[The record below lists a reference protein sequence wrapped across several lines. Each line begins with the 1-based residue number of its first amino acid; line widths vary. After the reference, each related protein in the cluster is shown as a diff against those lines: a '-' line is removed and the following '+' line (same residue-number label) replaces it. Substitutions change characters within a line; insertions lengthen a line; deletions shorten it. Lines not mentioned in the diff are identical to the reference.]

1 MLLKSRARSTRSL
14 VFTSVAFS
22 SMLLVG
28 CGDGQSPVS
37 PEAAALDHEGHTLAA
52 AVTPADYQKKLASL
66 RRATARFHN
75 FEAAQ
80 DAGYTLQFTP
90 CIAGSAGGMGFH
102 YVNDAL
108 KDDPAV
114 YWDQPEALLYEPD
127 ASGRMRLVAVEYIV
141 EFEDHPAN
149 QLPGPS
155 LDGLPFSPSPAFG
168 VWGLHAWV
176 WRENPEGM
184 HKPFNPLVSC
194 DDA

>member
-1 MLLKSRARSTRSL
+1 MRARSTRFL
-14 VFTSVAFS
+14 ALAPVALLGG
-22 SMLLVG
+22 LLVG
-28 CGDGQSPVS
+28 CSDRQSPIS
-37 PEAAALDHEGHTLAA
+37 PEAAALEHAGHGVSA
-52 AVTPADYQKKLASL
+52 AVTPADYLQKLASL

-80 DAGYTLQFTP
+80 AAGYTRQFTP
-90 CIAGSAGGMGFH
+90 CIAGPAGGMGFH

-114 YWDQPEALLYEPD
+114 RWDQPEALLYEPD
-127 ASGRMRLVAVEYIV
+127 ANGRLRLVAVEYLV
-141 EFEDHPAN
+141 DFADHPAN

-155 LDGLPFSPSPAFG
+155 LDGLSFSPSPAFG

-176 WRENPEGM
+176 WRQNPEGM

>member
-1 MLLKSRARSTRSL
+1 MRTRSTRFL
-14 VFTSVAFS
+14 AFAPVALFGG
-22 SMLLVG
+22 LLFG
-28 CGDGQSPVS
+28 CSDGQSPIS
-37 PEAAALDHEGHTLAA
+37 PEAAVLDHAGHTMAA
-52 AVTPADYQKKLASL
+52 AAEPAEYRQQLASL
-66 RRATARFHN
+66 RRATAPFHN

-80 DAGYTLQFTP
+80 AAGWTRQFTP
-90 CIAGSAGGMGFH
+90 CIAGPAGGMGFH

-114 YWDQPEALLYEPD
+114 RWDEPEALLYEPD

-141 EFEDHPAN
+141 EFADHPAD

-155 LDGLPFSPSPAFG
+155 LDGLPFSRSPAFG

-176 WRENPEGM
+176 WRENPSGM
-184 HKPFNPLVSC
+184 HAPFNPLVSC